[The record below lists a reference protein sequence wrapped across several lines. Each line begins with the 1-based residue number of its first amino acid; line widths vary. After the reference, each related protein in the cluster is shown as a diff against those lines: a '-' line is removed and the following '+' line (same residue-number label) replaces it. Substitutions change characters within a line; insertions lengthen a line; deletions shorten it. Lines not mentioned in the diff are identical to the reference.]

1 MENYLYLESLY
12 LWFSTFLFPF
22 HITFTFTFSWQN
34 WSLSPVYE
42 KLLVSRVIISLVQCF
57 PLFLSHHFH
66 FQLTELISLSSLWKI
81 TCVSSH
87 PSCPVFSLPQ
97 QLPRTN
103 SQPDIFAISAIISS
117 GPGSS
122 IEKAK
127 REKIFPA
134 CFLGSFCLKFYM
146 LLRYGPQS

>member
-1 MENYLYLESLY
+1 MSIDLRR
-12 LWFSTFLFPF
+12 
-22 HITFTFTFSWQN
+22 H
-34 WSLSPVYE
+34 PVCG
-42 KLLVSRVIISLVQCF
+42 LLLLSRVIISVVQCF
-57 PLFLSHHFH
+57 PLSLSHHFH

-87 PSCPVFSLPQ
+87 PSCPVFSFPQ

-103 SQPDIFAISAIISS
+103 SQPDIFAISANISS
-117 GPGSS
+117 GPGSL

-127 REKIFPA
+127 REKIFPV
-134 CFLGSFCLKFYM
+134 CFLCSFCLKFYM